1 MILINQNMK
10 FLLDTNFLMIP
21 GKFKVDVFEELK
33 KFGKP
38 EFFTLSSVVKELEN
52 LSSGKGKNSKYA
64 RIGLQLL
71 EKNKVKI
78 LSAAK
83 DVDSEIL
90 NFAEKQEFV
99 ICTLDKELKNRAV
112 SKGIKVVFLRQKKYL
127 DIK

>member
-1 MILINQNMK
+1 MK

-71 EKNKVKI
+71 EKNNVKI
-78 LSAAK
+78 IAS
-83 DVDSEIL
+83 DGETDNEIL
-90 NFAEKQEFV
+90 KTAEQGFV
-99 ICTLDKELKNRAV
+99 VCTQDKELRKRLV
-112 SKGIKVVFLRQKKYL
+112 SNGIKVVFLRQKKYL

>member
-71 EKNKVKI
+71 EKNNVKI
-78 LSAAK
+78 IAS
-83 DVDSEIL
+83 DGETDNEIL
-90 NFAEKQEFV
+90 KTAEQGFV
-99 ICTLDKELKNRAV
+99 VCTQDKELRKRLV
-112 SKGIKVVFLRQKKYL
+112 SNGIKVVFLRQKKYL

>member
-1 MILINQNMK
+1 MK

-33 KFGKP
+33 RFGKP
-38 EFFTLSSVVKELEN
+38 EVFTLECVINELKR
-52 LSSGKGKNSKYA
+52 LSSGKGKNAIHAKVA
-64 RIGLQLL
+64 LQLL

-78 LSAAK
+78 LSSK
-83 DVDSEIL
+83 ENTDSEIL
-90 NFAEKQEFV
+90 KIAEKNDFV
-99 ICTLDKELKNRAV
+99 VCTQDRALRKRLV

>member
-1 MILINQNMK
+1 
-10 FLLDTNFLMIP
+10 MIP

-38 EFFTLSSVVKELEN
+38 KFFTLSSVVKELEN

-71 EKNKVKI
+71 EKNNVKI
-78 LSAAK
+78 IAS
-83 DVDSEIL
+83 DGETDNEIL
-90 NFAEKQEFV
+90 KTAEQGFV
-99 ICTLDKELKNRAV
+99 VCTQDKELRKRLV
-112 SKGIKVVFLRQKKYL
+112 SNGIKVVFLRQKKYL